1 MAGVVALAALVG
13 LLAGPYVRTLA
24 SGFGPAPDATPPDTR
39 ITPTDAH
46 DTPPDAQIAPPDTR
60 TTPADNRT
68 TPPDV
73 TPPDTRA
80 EARRAFA
87 RTLRTRPLPAWP
99 PYLEVVTAAVA
110 ALVTW
115 RAGLPYL
122 CLAPVGTALAVI
134 DWRTSRLP
142 DAITLPSYPL
152 LALCLLPTGELPRAL
167 LGAAALAA
175 VYGAL
180 WLARPAA
187 MGFGD
192 VKLAGLIGMA
202 AAARGW
208 EAWVVAAVAGQLL
221 AALYALA
228 LLLTRRASRDTQ
240 FPLGPFMLLGALAA
254 VCLA

>member
-1 MAGVVALAALVG
+1 VAGLVALAGLIG

-24 SGFGPAPDATPPDTR
+24 GGFGRIPDDAPGDDTGPDHDAGPDDESGDH
-39 ITPTDAH
+39 TDPG
-46 DTPPDAQIAPPDTR
+46 DEPGDD
-60 TTPADNRT
+60 
-68 TPPDV
+68 

-80 EARRAFA
+80 EARRVFA
-87 RTLRTRPLPAWP
+87 RVLRTTPLPAWP
-99 PYLEVVTAAVA
+99 PYLEVATAAVA

-122 CLAPVGTALAVI
+122 YLALAGTALAVI

-152 LALCLLPTGELPRAL
+152 LALSLLPTGELPRAL

-187 MGFGD
+187 MGLGD

-208 EAWVVAAVAGQLL
+208 ETWVVAAVAGQLL
-221 AALYALA
+221 GALYALA

-254 VCLA
+254 LCLAC